1 MSSAETELPVPL
13 PGGPPPVAPP
23 PGGALVHSGAELVE
37 LGERFFRG
45 VFVGCLVF
53 VGFSSAAALA
63 LLPLRDSDAGYGTV
77 TVPLVIALLLATPF
91 AVWRARDVDR
101 ALRGSLA
108 ARIAVVAVATAFVA
122 YPLRSEL
129 WWPSCALVMLL
140 ATVTGVRGAIGAS
153 LVVLLTN
160 LLAHVIA
167 GDLDETPA
175 VSIIGLWIGY
185 GFWAT
190 AFALVPDRLTADVLR
205 VNAARR
211 VATPPPRRVDVT
223 VVHEDG
229 ERSPADPPPQ
239 PAEGAEALRR
249 LTARQLQVVALLAD
263 GCRYDE
269 IAACLAISERQ
280 VQRHVSQAV
289 ERVGVRNANELVA
302 RAVAWG
308 LVG

>member
-1 MSSAETELPVPL
+1 MSSAETGLPVPM

-23 PGGALVHSGAELVE
+23 PGGALVRSGAELVE

-45 VFVGCLVF
+45 IFVGCLVF
-53 VGFSSAAALA
+53 VWFSSAAALA
-63 LLPLRDSDAGYGTV
+63 LLPLRDSDAGYGTG
-77 TVPLVIALLLATPF
+77 TVPVVIALLVAAPL

-101 ALRGSLA
+101 VLRSSVG
-108 ARIAVVAVATAFVA
+108 ARIGVVLVAAALVA

-129 WWPSCALVMLL
+129 WWPSCALIMLL

-160 LLAHVIA
+160 LLAHVVA
-167 GDLDETPA
+167 KDLDETPA

-190 AFALVPDRLTADVLR
+190 AFALVPDRLTADVLS
-205 VNAARR
+205 VNAVRR
-211 VATPPPRRVDVT
+211 AATLPPRRVDVT
-223 VVHEDG
+223 VVQEDDAG
-229 ERSPADPPPQ
+229 VAAPTTHPPATD
-239 PAEGAEALRR
+239 EDELRR